1 MYIMK
6 RPSRGRG
13 EYELAEAYDGMPAS
27 ELVGYTLRL
36 DLGPLGLHDT
46 GIKVTH
52 QGNKLRLRRNDNSLI
67 HLHRQVQAVL
77 MFPKS
82 IRDEDQLPGG
92 QPTIFADRYLVRRL
106 HIGRAAKRAGRHAD
120 LVLSRL
126 DLDNGS
132 QRADEV
138 VFADRLASV
147 RDLHL
152 HADRFP
158 HEVRTLI
165 EEHAG
170 LCAGTGPIPRRAE
183 EVVAELMSAAAE
195 IVPDYGIEYIDGM
208 DVVVPLVEI
217 AGIQPAELP
226 PDMAQIPQE
235 EIELR
240 LRNAARWR
248 RYAATRGPTAAVF
261 RRKVR
266 RAYNSRCM
274 VCGLRW
280 PKNDSCGQPGVD
292 SAHIV
297 PWATYDCD
305 EVYNGLCL
313 CKLHHWAFDQ
323 GLIQI
328 RARPQGGFE
337 VRVTSRAETALQDDP
352 DSLAALQEHEGLIP
366 VERLPTRTADWPRA
380 QLLEKLAEE
389 TLGE

>member
-1 MYIMK
+1 A
-6 RPSRGRG
+6 
-13 EYELAEAYDGMPAS
+13 L
-27 ELVGYTLRL
+27 
-36 DLGPLGLHDT
+36 
-46 GIKVTH
+46 
-52 QGNKLRLRRNDNSLI
+52 
-67 HLHRQVQAVL
+67 L

-82 IRDEDQLPGG
+82 TRDEGQLPGG
-92 QPTIFADRYLVRRL
+92 QPTIFEERYLVRRL
-106 HIGRAAKRAGRHAD
+106 HIGQLAKRPGNYAD
-120 LVLSRL
+120 VTISTL

-147 RDLHL
+147 RGLHS

-158 HEVRTLI
+158 QEVRSLI
-165 EEHAG
+165 EEHAT
-170 LCAGTGPIPRRAE
+170 LCSGNGPIPLRAE
-183 EVVAELMSAAAE
+183 QVVAALMSAAAE

-208 DVVVPLVEI
+208 DVVEPLVEI

-226 PDMAQIPQE
+226 PDMAQIPNE
-235 EIELR
+235 EVELR

-266 RAYNSRCM
+266 EAYGSRCI

-280 PKNDSCGQPGVD
+280 PKNESCGQPGVD
-292 SAHIV
+292 SAHIL

-305 EVYNGLCL
+305 NVYNGLCL

-328 RARPQGGFE
+328 RARAGGGFE
-337 VRVTSRAETALQDDP
+337 VKVTSRAETALAADS
-352 DSLAALQEHEGLIP
+352 DSLAALRAHEGP
-366 VERLPTRTADWPRA
+366 VPLVRLPDRTADWPKA